1 MKTVASV
8 FLSYGSFFGLSHP
21 LSISLL
27 FLCSMLC
34 PLTGLT
40 GILGASLVL
49 LIRRLLGFSKDQEA
63 IEVINGLLLG
73 MLVGSLYVPTV
84 QSLFLLLF
92 GSVLVV
98 LSSAVFNDVLTRAY
112 KLPVLGVPYV
122 FAGCVL
128 ISLAQTFKLPLLI
141 PGSAFTF
148 FSLIPVGELAWTTT
162 YVSGIGSI
170 YFSGTLLGAILVLLA
185 FLASSPYLSVLT
197 LALALVVALTLQLVN
212 IPLGS
217 ITALVAQMNGV
228 LTGAVIGG
236 LYSKPGYR
244 SIFIAMIAAILAS
257 FLSLAIEHHL
267 WTLGLPALAMPF
279 VIATYAIL
287 MALNPQRSGAWSR
300 FWLLKPALPEISIEE
315 QKIAEIRGVDP
326 ASIAVRLPVQGIW
339 SVYQGFGGKHTHQKE
354 WHYSVDLF
362 KLDSQRSYKND
373 GSKVTDYHCFGQP
386 VLAPVY
392 GIIVDFCSHHKD
404 NVPGEVDV
412 VNNWG
417 NYIIIQLDTNGFLV
431 LAHLQQH
438 SIKINKYDRVVPGQ
452 ELALCGN
459 SGRSPQ
465 PHLHMSIHSNMN
477 LASQTL
483 PFHFTHAIV
492 IKGQSQTYTLCS
504 RPKEKESMMTPAKN
518 TALKRAFHLNV
529 GSRLQF
535 DTTYKG
541 KEGVSIFDVILD
553 PAGQFYLVS
562 DKGAYVAF
570 SITDDLVAFWN
581 RQGPQDD
588 VLDAFILAIGLS
600 PLIEGQAIW
609 YDLVP
614 RHLLPANY
622 FVQLYNQFL
631 NPFNNC
637 TKSKIERSWEP
648 LKNMWSQTAT
658 QKLKSCTSSKGTI
671 TYTSTAKLC
680 ETLGLVSLEMKE
692 NDKSILKATLVG
704 QARRADNG
712 IPGVRSIIRRE
723 NQSIA
728 GTDK

>member
-8 FLSYGSFFGLSHP
+8 FLSFGSFFALSHP

-49 LIRRLLGFSKDQEA
+49 LFRRILGFSKDSEA

-73 MLVGSLYVPTV
+73 MLVGSLYVPGLA
-84 QSLFLLLF
+84 SMSLLLF
-92 GSVLVV
+92 GSILVV
-98 LSSAVFNDVLTRAY
+98 LSSAVFTDILTRAY

-122 FAGCVL
+122 IAGCIL
-128 ISLAQTFKLPLLI
+128 ISLAQTFKLPLLA
-141 PGSAFTF
+141 PGAAFTF
-148 FSLIPVGELAWTTT
+148 FSLLPVPELAWSTS
-162 YVSGIGSI
+162 YISGIGSI

-185 FLASSPYLSVLT
+185 FLASSPYLAALT
-197 LALALVVALTLQLVN
+197 LGLALAIAMILQLIN

-228 LTGAVIGG
+228 LAGAVIGG

-244 SIFIAMIAAILAS
+244 SILVALLSALLAS
-257 FLSLAIEHHL
+257 ILSLAIEHHL
-267 WTLGLPALAMPF
+267 WTLGLPALALPF

-287 MALNPQRSGAWSR
+287 IALSPQRGGVWSK

-315 QKIAEIRGVDP
+315 QKIAEVRGVDP
-326 ASIAVRLPVQGIW
+326 ASIAVRLPVTGIW

-354 WHYSVDLF
+354 WHYSIDLF
-362 KLDSQRSYKND
+362 QLQDDTSFNGDGTKL
-373 GSKVTDYHCFGQP
+373 TDYHCFSKP
-386 VLAPVY
+386 VVSPVY
-392 GIIVDFCSHHKD
+392 GTVVDFCSDHKD
-404 NVPGEVDV
+404 NIPGEVDTA
-412 VNNWG
+412 NNWG
-417 NYIIIQLDTNGFLV
+417 NYIIIQLDTTGYLV
-431 LAHLQQH
+431 LAHLQKH

-465 PHLHMSIHSNMN
+465 PHLHMSIHASMS

-483 PFHFTHAIV
+483 PFHFTHV
-492 IKGQSQTYTLCS
+492 ILLDGQSQIYTLCA
-504 RPKEKESMMTPAKN
+504 RPKERESIITPARN
-518 TALKRAFHLNV
+518 SALKRAFHLNV

-541 KEGVSIFDVILD
+541 KEEVSIFDVILD
-553 PAGQFYLVS
+553 PSGQFYLVS
-562 DKGAYVAF
+562 NKGAYVAF

-581 RQGPQDD
+581 RQGPQDI
-588 VLDAFILAIGLS
+588 VLDAFILSIGLS
-600 PLIEGQAIW
+600 PLIEGQANW
-609 YDLVP
+609 CDLVP
-614 RHLLPANY
+614 RHLLPAGY
-622 FVQLYNQFL
+622 FTQTFNQLL
-631 NPFNNC
+631 NPFNSC
-637 TKSKIERSWEP
+637 SRSKLERIWEP

-658 QKLKSCTSSKGTI
+658 QKIKSWSGGTI

-680 ETLGLVSLEMKE
+680 ESLGLVGLLLKE
-692 NDKSILKATLVG
+692 NDKTILTATLVG
-704 QARRADNG
+704 QGRRADNG
-712 IPGVRSIIRRE
+712 IPGVKSIIRRE

-728 GTDK
+728 QTD

>member
-34 PLTGLT
+34 PLTGIT
-40 GILGASLVL
+40 GLLGASLVL
-49 LIRRLLGFSKDQEA
+49 LIRRLLGFSKDSEA

-73 MLVGSLYVPTV
+73 MLVGSLYVPGV
-84 QSLFLLLF
+84 QTLLLLLF

-98 LSSAVFNDVLTRAY
+98 LSSAVFNDILTRAY

-122 FAGCVL
+122 FSGCVL
-128 ISLAQTFKLPLLI
+128 ISLAQTFKLPLLT
-141 PGSAFTF
+141 PGAAFTF
-148 FSLIPVGELAWTTT
+148 FSLIPFPELAWTTT
-162 YVSGIGSI
+162 YISGIGSI

-185 FLASSPYLSVLT
+185 FLASSPYLAALT
-197 LALALVVALTLQLVN
+197 LGLGLVVALTLQAIH

-236 LYSKPGYR
+236 LYTKPGFR
-244 SIFIAMIAAILAS
+244 SIFIAILSAMLAAI
-257 FLSLAIEHHL
+257 LSLAIEHHL
-267 WTLGLPALAMPF
+267 WALGLPALAMPF
-279 VIATYAIL
+279 VISTHAIL
-287 MALNPQRSGAWSR
+287 MALSPLRGGVWSK
-300 FWLLKPALPEISIEE
+300 FWLLKPALPEVSIEE
-315 QKIAEIRGVDP
+315 QKIAEIRGVDQ
-326 ASIAVRLPVQGIW
+326 ASVAVRLPVSGIW

-354 WHYSVDLF
+354 WHYSIDLF
-362 KLDSQRSYKND
+362 KLEEERSFDND
-373 GSKVTDYHCFGQP
+373 GTKVTDYHCFGQP

-392 GIIVDFCSHHKD
+392 GTVVDFCNHHKD
-404 NVPGEVDV
+404 NIPGEVDLA
-412 VNNWG
+412 NNWG
-417 NYIIIQLDTNGFLV
+417 NYIIIQLDTSGYLV
-431 LAHLQQH
+431 LAHLQEN
-438 SIKINKYDRVVPGQ
+438 SVRINKYDRVVPGQ

-465 PHLHMSIHSNMN
+465 PHLHMSIHTNMN
-477 LASQTL
+477 LASQTI
-483 PFHFTHAIV
+483 PFHFTHV
-492 IKGQSQTYTLCS
+492 IIIDGQSQLYTLCS
-504 RPKEKESMMTPAKN
+504 RPKETEKIMTPARN

-535 DTTYKG
+535 DTTFKG

-553 PAGQFYLVS
+553 PTGQFYLVS
-562 DKGAYVAF
+562 DKGAFVAF
-570 SITDDLVAFWN
+570 SITDDLVAFWG
-581 RQGPQDD
+581 RQGADD
-588 VLDAFILAIGLS
+588 SVLDAFILAIGLS
-600 PLIEGQAIW
+600 PLIEGQSVW
-609 YDLVP
+609 HDLVP

-622 FVQLYNQFL
+622 ITQLYNQLL

-637 TKSKIERSWEP
+637 TKSRLTRSWEP
-648 LKNMWSQTAT
+648 LKNTWNQTAT
-658 QKLKSCTSSKGTI
+658 QKLKSCAQITGTV
-671 TYTSTAKLC
+671 TYTTTAKLC
-680 ETLGLVSLEMKE
+680 ETLGLVSIEMKE

-704 QARRADNG
+704 QSRRADNG

-728 GTDK
+728 QTD